1 MDKLLELVQ
10 EKAGISADQAQKA
23 IEAVVG
29 FMKDKLPGPI
39 GDQLSKLVDGGDDEG
54 GGDDRPRGRARG
66 GRGGRDRDPGGRGGR
81 DRGGRGGRDRDRDR
95 DRGDRGSSRGDSD
108 SESSSSGS
116 DRVEVSFEDKFEA
129 GLEDDLGDLGPSSG
143 SRRRS

>member
-39 GDQLSKLVDGGDDEG
+39 GDQVAKFAG
-54 GGDDRPRGRARG
+54 GGDDDDSGDEDG
-66 GRGGRDRDPGGRGGR
+66 GGMLGGITDKLGGMLGG
-81 DRGGRGGRDRDRDR
+81 
-95 DRGDRGSSRGDSD
+95 
-108 SESSSSGS
+108 
-116 DRVEVSFEDKFEA
+116 
-129 GLEDDLGDLGPSSG
+129 
-143 SRRRS
+143 

>member
-39 GDQLSKLVDGGDDEG
+39 GDQVAKFVDGGDDEG
-54 GGDDRPRGRARG
+54 GDDEG
-66 GRGGRDRDPGGRGGR
+66 GGMLGGITDKLGGMLGG
-81 DRGGRGGRDRDRDR
+81 GY
-95 DRGDRGSSRGDSD
+95 
-108 SESSSSGS
+108 
-116 DRVEVSFEDKFEA
+116 
-129 GLEDDLGDLGPSSG
+129 
-143 SRRRS
+143 

>member
-39 GDQLSKLVDGGDDEG
+39 GDQLSKLVDGGDDDEG
-54 GGDDRPRGRARG
+54 VDDDDGGMLG
-66 GRGGRDRDPGGRGGR
+66 GITDKLGGLLGG
-81 DRGGRGGRDRDRDR
+81 
-95 DRGDRGSSRGDSD
+95 
-108 SESSSSGS
+108 
-116 DRVEVSFEDKFEA
+116 
-129 GLEDDLGDLGPSSG
+129 
-143 SRRRS
+143 

>member
-10 EKAGISADQAQKA
+10 EKAGISAEQAQKA

-54 GGDDRPRGRARG
+54 GDDDGGMLGGITDKLGGLLGGGD
-66 GRGGRDRDPGGRGGR
+66 
-81 DRGGRGGRDRDRDR
+81 
-95 DRGDRGSSRGDSD
+95 
-108 SESSSSGS
+108 
-116 DRVEVSFEDKFEA
+116 
-129 GLEDDLGDLGPSSG
+129 
-143 SRRRS
+143 